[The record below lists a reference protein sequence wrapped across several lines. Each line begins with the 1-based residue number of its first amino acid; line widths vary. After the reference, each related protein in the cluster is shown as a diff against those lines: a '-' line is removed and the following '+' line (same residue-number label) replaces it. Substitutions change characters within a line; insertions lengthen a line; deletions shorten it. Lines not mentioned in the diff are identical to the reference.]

1 MYRGI
6 QQGNTHTLH
15 PMYNIRMCAGSL
27 LNSISSSCGGIG
39 LVWIGPCGGFPNFI
53 FIFLFFFP
61 APSQTRRY
69 LRSYRGKR
77 EEEKEGEKG
86 GGGEKKRRAQ
96 ECAQFF
102 KLDNPSVRTWFDTCF
117 FIYSFLFYFGLHF
130 LFFSLSAHTDREREK
145 KVRKPGP
152 DHAYT
157 RTRKSCWPADIPAA
171 KHVEVCT
178 TAELFSV

>member
-1 MYRGI
+1 
-6 QQGNTHTLH
+6 
-15 PMYNIRMCAGSL
+15 MYNIRMCAGSL

-86 GGGEKKRRAQ
+86 GGERKKEEPRNAR
-96 ECAQFF
+96 
-102 KLDNPSVRTWFDTCF
+102 
-117 FIYSFLFYFGLHF
+117 SFSNSTIHQSAPGLILVSLSI
-130 LFFSLSAHTDREREK
+130 LFFSILAFISFFSLYLHTQTEKERK
-145 KVRKPGP
+145 R
-152 DHAYT
+152 
-157 RTRKSCWPADIPAA
+157 
-171 KHVEVCT
+171 
-178 TAELFSV
+178 